1 MARIGQRPNPAKS
14 FSTINFHQ
22 DRHDHDGNDDDGDD
36 GKDDD
41 DDDGK
46 DDDGDWRETKS
57 RREKNASIFVTSFKD
72 NITFSVC

>member
-14 FSTINFHQ
+14 FSTINFRQ
-22 DRHDHDGNDDDGDD
+22 DRHDHDGNDDDG
-36 GKDDD
+36 
-41 DDDGK
+41 DDGK